1 MASQANPRPAKL
13 REKAQ
18 LMSASEIERTLIR
31 LAHEIVEKNNGVQ
44 NLALVGIRR
53 RGAPLAKRLAQLMR
67 GIEKT
72 EIPVGTL
79 DVAAYRDD
87 LLPGAARPESPKDE
101 MDFDVTGKNIVLVDR
116 GHRELPIDA
125 AFVGRVV
132 QTTEREAI
140 EVKLQETDKTEKV
153 LLAER
158 SGD

>member
-1 MASQANPRPAKL
+1 MGSHANPRPAKL

-101 MDFDVTGKNIVLVDR
+101 MGFDVT
-116 GHRELPIDA
+116 
-125 AFVGRVV
+125 V
-132 QTTEREAI
+132 QRT
-140 EVKLQETDKTEKV
+140 VYGGDGKV
-153 LLAER
+153 LRHDHFVSSYIPDSPTTVYGPGRRPPGPYFVLPSRA
-158 SGD
+158 